1 MASSNEDANDLPERN
16 SNEMIGKRKFDE
28 LNAQQKSGGNLSPGF
43 KGRTRSP
50 SPVGVTI
57 REHCKKRRK
66 NKSTEN
72 YESYN
77 IDPG

>member
-1 MASSNEDANDLPERN
+1 
-16 SNEMIGKRKFDE
+16 MIGKRKFDE

-66 NKSTEN
+66 INQQKIMNRTILILVNS
-72 YESYN
+72 
-77 IDPG
+77 